1 MKIIE
6 PSYEIMDKIEGNII
20 LKRLELCGRV
30 CYKSEKAITEESAK
44 IFIQNIIKSGHESV
58 LEHEKVTV
66 RIICD
71 RGLHMKL
78 SDIELLVIV
87 RKVQDIVTIVKK
99 NLMEN

>member
-44 IFIQNIIKSGHESV
+44 IFIQNIIKAVMNLFWS
-58 LEHEKVTV
+58 
-66 RIICD
+66 
-71 RGLHMKL
+71 MK
-78 SDIELLVIV
+78 SDS
-87 RKVQDIVTIVKK
+87 K
-99 NLMEN
+99 NYL